1 VKFVERKSMNV
12 DIIHY
17 TKFEVLIIHIF

>member
-17 TKFEVLIIHIF
+17 TKFKVSIIHIF